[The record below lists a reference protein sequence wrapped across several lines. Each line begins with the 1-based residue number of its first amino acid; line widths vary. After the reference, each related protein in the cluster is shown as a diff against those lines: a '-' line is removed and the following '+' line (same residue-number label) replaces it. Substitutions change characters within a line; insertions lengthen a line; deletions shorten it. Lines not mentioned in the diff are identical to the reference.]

1 MKTQKPKRQTQHRVV
16 ITYPA
21 PRHAQRP
28 HTSHSHK
35 VLGAYYVPR
44 HEEKPCTSQ
53 TMASGSLSE
62 DEGLSFFPMSVMLWM
77 KTLRNTYLSG
87 LLSVGT
93 WKELLAFGL
102 TNFSS
107 GSKGSGLRRKRMQGE
122 EAQTPGLH
130 SFSPMAPVFIKLKS
144 RNYGDT
150 LGLVYTLELS
160 SSQDCQGILKY
171 NFYSPT
177 GR

>member
-1 MKTQKPKRQTQHRVV
+1 MWRPCPLCYFQCPLEWWVHS
-16 ITYPA
+16 
-21 PRHAQRP
+21 RHP
-28 HTSHSHK
+28 ILCDC
-35 VLGAYYVPR
+35 VMCV
-44 HEEKPCTSQ
+44 
-53 TMASGSLSE
+53 AS
-62 DEGLSFFPMSVMLWM
+62 VHAWM
-77 KTLRNTYLSG
+77 KALRNTYLSG